1 MEDIRNQD
9 RRNNMANCNCKGVQI
24 EVICTKRESQKKECY
39 ICVMTPDQP
48 SGDYLKAKTS
58 EGLYFIGIPR
68 TVKHVYRAVNVPAE
82 VENPSTSSLKVWKE
96 TSQSYLNKIGR
107 GKSPRRFIGTTDG
120 PVF

>member
-24 EVICTKRESQKKECY
+24 EVICTKKESQKKECY

-68 TVKHVYRAVNVPAE
+68 TVKHVYRAVSVPAE
-82 VENPSTSSLKVWKE
+82 VESLHLFFEGVERNLPILFK
-96 TSQSYLNKIGR
+96 
-107 GKSPRRFIGTTDG
+107 
-120 PVF
+120 

>member
-82 VENPSTSSLKVWKE
+82 VESLHLFFEGVERNLPAGSSVQPMDLCFSLKLMYNE
-96 TSQSYLNKIGR
+96 DI
-107 GKSPRRFIGTTDG
+107 
-120 PVF
+120 